1 LNVELL
7 NLEPRHSEACA
18 IDSSPI
24 ELICCYDGCRDPEIQ
39 AERKYHMDAEA
50 KKTALRMIPYG
61 IYVLTGESKDGRV
74 AAATV
79 NWVTQTAF
87 QPPLVVI
94 GVKADSGAHAIIKE
108 SKVFALNM
116 LGKDQKGQAFTFFK
130 PLERE
135 GNSIG
140 GEPFRKGIL
149 GAPILEKAPAF
160 VECALVN
167 MVEMGDHSIFVG
179 EVKDAGVAVQPSG
192 RPDDAILAMRDLGD
206 KVFYGG

>member
-1 LNVELL
+1 
-7 NLEPRHSEACA
+7 
-18 IDSSPI
+18 
-24 ELICCYDGCRDPEIQ
+24 
-39 AERKYHMDAEA
+39 MDKDI

-61 IYVLTGESKDGRV
+61 LYVLTGEGKDGKI

-87 QPPLVVI
+87 EPPLVVV

-108 SKVFALNM
+108 SGTFALNI

-135 GNSIG
+135 GDTIG
-140 GEPFRKGIL
+140 GEPFRQGSL
-149 GAPILEKAPAF
+149 GAPILENAPAF
-160 VECALVN
+160 VECQLV
-167 MVEMGDHSIFVG
+167 ETIEKGDHSIFVG
-179 EVKDAGVAVQPSG
+179 EVKDAGVAAQPEG
-192 RPDDAILAMRDLGD
+192 RPDDATLTLKDLGD